1 MTGSPNA
8 ALTPLS
14 PAEVLTADPATWRT
28 PAAPQPCP
36 AWMEPHAHE
45 VRFVTPHPRAAAW
58 AWLNDPA
65 TFTDGQIPPFR
76 VEFVSP
82 DPAVPPGFHVG
93 VLNTHHGP
101 LLNFAGVLTDVRPPE
116 YRDLHYYYGAYA
128 LSPRLIRPTR
138 LQFWLE
144 DAAALDGA
152 PGTAVRLRV
161 DSLVRR
167 GWGRWWT
174 RGQNLFW
181 KRFPKW
187 MGGALAKRARG

>member
-1 MTGSPNA
+1 MTDPS
-8 ALTPLS
+8 LTPLT
-14 PAEVLTADPATWRT
+14 PAEVLTVDPATWSHL
-28 PAAPQPCP
+28 PAPQPCP
-36 AWMEPHAHE
+36 AGMEPHAHE
-45 VRFVTPHPRAAAW
+45 VEFLTPHPRSAAW

-93 VLNTHHGP
+93 VLNAHHGP
-101 LLNFAGVLTDVRPPE
+101 LLNFAGVLTAVDPPA
-116 YRDLHYYYGAYA
+116 YRDLHYYYGSFA

-144 DAAALDGA
+144 DADG
-152 PGTAVRLRV
+152 GTRVRLRV

-174 RGQNLFW
+174 RGQSLFW
-181 KRFPKW
+181 RRFPRW
-187 MGGALAKRARG
+187 MGNALAEG